1 MCTQYT
7 IKFLFVATA
16 MRILNLTPHSISY
29 DDGQRCKKISSS
41 GVVRLDQATKPSKPI
56 DGFEVVTSE
65 YGGVSGVPE
74 DLCSGDVLIVSSVV
88 ANHWPEA
95 DRPKGITLLV
105 PDTGNSCKRDKNGK
119 VTSVSRFILK

>member
-1 MCTQYT
+1 M
-7 IKFLFVATA
+7 FLFVATA

-65 YGGVSGVPE
+65 YAGVSGVPE

-95 DRPKGITLLV
+95 ERPEGITLLV
-105 PDTGNSCKRDKNGK
+105 PDTGNSCKRDTNGK
-119 VTSVSRFILK
+119 VTSVSRFIIK